1 MKITFLQSACVLI
14 ESDNTKILCDPW
26 LVDGEYYGS
35 WSLYPPYELKPEKFD
50 DVDYIYISHIH
61 PDHCSPKTLSRLNKN
76 IPVLIHNFPVKFLK
90 NTIERLGFKVIE
102 LEHDKRTRLKNNLHI
117 NILAADN
124 CDPSICGRFFGCA
137 PLEYK
142 FGTTQ
147 LDTMCVIDDGTE
159 VLVNTNDCPYE
170 LAYTAAKKIK
180 ENYKNVDMLLVGYSG
195 ASPYPH
201 CFDMDENEKKIAIK
215 NKKEKMF
222 KFGKNYVE
230 LFEPKYFMPFA
241 GRYTLAGNLS
251 AYNYSRGEPELEEAM
266 EYFASNVDQSKHKC
280 ITLNLNASFDTR
292 TGIASEPYTPINAD
306 EKKKYVNSVLSNV
319 KLDYENEKKPEA
331 QELIDLIP
339 KSYERFE
346 RHRKNIGFTSDTVV
360 QIELSEDITA
370 VISCNGTGYQL
381 VKNNETN
388 SFNKYLKTT
397 LDPRL
402 LKWILSKPQKAHW
415 NNAEIGAHIKF
426 KRVPDVYERGL
437 HYSLSF
443 FHA

>member
-61 PDHCSPKTLSRLNKN
+61 PDHCSPKTLSKLNKN

-90 NTIERLGFKVIE
+90 DTVERLGFKVIE
-102 LEHDKRTRLKNNLHI
+102 LDHDKRTQLKNNLHI

-142 FGTTQ
+142 FGITQ
-147 LDTMCVIDDGTE
+147 LDTMCVIDNGTE

-170 LAYTAAKKIK
+170 LAYTAAKTIK
-180 ENYKNVDMLLVGYSG
+180 ENYGNVDMLLVGYSG

-201 CFDMDENEKKIAIK
+201 CFDMDE
-215 NKKEKMF
+215 KEKRIAATNKQENML
-222 KFGKNYVE
+222 KFGKSYVD
-230 LFEPKYFMPFA
+230 LFKPKYFMPFA
-241 GRYTLAGNLS
+241 GRYTLSGNLFM
-251 AYNYSRGEPELEEAM
+251 YNYSRGEPELEEAM

-280 ITLNLNASFDTR
+280 ITLNPNASFDIN
-292 TGIASEPYTPINAD
+292 TGISSVPYTPIDIDA
-306 EKKKYVNSVLSNV
+306 KKKYVNTILANM
-319 KLDYENEKKPEA
+319 KLDYVNEQKPETR
-331 QELIDLIP
+331 ELIDLIP
-339 KSYERFE
+339 ESYEKFE

-360 QIELSEDITA
+360 LIKLSEDITV
-370 VISCNGTGYQL
+370 VISCNGSGYRL
-381 VKNNETN
+381 VNNKETS
-388 SFNKYLKTT
+388 SFRKYLKTT

-402 LKWILSKPQKAHW
+402 LKWILSKPQKANW
-415 NNAEIGAHIKF
+415 NNAEIGAHINF

-437 HYSLSF
+437 HYILSF